1 MSSSACLLKIYF
13 LTDQPK
19 VALESLK
26 VVLKI
31 SYHPYINNNDNVCL
45 EILMLILTLPTLTIP
60 EFLLSIFFLFLSD
73 PNPDD
78 NSSIRDKTKI

>member
-60 EFLLSIFFLFLSD
+60 EFLLSIFFI
-73 PNPDD
+73 
-78 NSSIRDKTKI
+78 SI